1 MQATLVMGHQQVV
14 KEEEHPGV
22 VHVIQ
27 GPQLR
32 WNTANIECFAIFM
45 ALQKFHYLI
54 HNVFFTLRSDGWNVM
69 FIITAVDGRVFRWK
83 SQQQKYNFQIEH
95 NIAGKLNIVANC
107 FSRLES
113 NGEEAESAGVDDMT
127 YPRGTRMP
135 LSVIMES
142 NRRLID

>member
-69 FIITAVDGRVFRWK
+69 FIITAVVDGRVF
-83 SQQQKYNFQIEH
+83 QIEH
-95 NIAGKLNIVANC
+95 IAGKLNIVANC

-127 YPRGTRMP
+127 YPSGTRMP

>member
-1 MQATLVMGHQQVV
+1 
-14 KEEEHPGV
+14 
-22 VHVIQ
+22 
-27 GPQLR
+27 
-32 WNTANIECFAIFM
+32 M

-54 HNVFFTLRSDGWNVM
+54 HNVFFTLRSGGLNVM
-69 FIITAVDGRVFRWK
+69 FIITAEDGRVFRWK

-95 NIAGKLNIVANC
+95 IAGKLNMVTNC

-113 NGEEAESAGVDDMT
+113 NGEEAEPAGVDDMT
-127 YPRGTRMP
+127 YPSGTRMP